1 MHASRLGSRA
11 VALAALWCQAR
22 AAVHTTIAA
31 PCTFEL
37 VVKKSRFVALAAPVR
52 SRNDA
57 AAWIRDATDD
67 QARHNCF
74 AYRLADGSVR
84 TNGDGEPG
92 GTAGP
97 PIAAAIAL
105 TFSFIQLKPGVTEPT
120 EPAALSSAEAQ
131 EIFLLEESLSG
142 LSAIA
147 INEFGSGDLLATLD
161 ALYLEI

>member
-1 MHASRLGSRA
+1 MKPNKQSDPLDQKIDALLSSRPLQPSEDFAQR
-11 VALAALWCQAR
+11 VLAAAEADDTQTRSSERPSGILLK
-22 AAVHTTIAA
+22 
-31 PCTFEL
+31 F
-37 VVKKSRFVALAAPVR
+37 AL
-52 SRNDA
+52 
-57 AAWIRDATDD
+57 
-67 QARHNCF
+67 
-74 AYRLADGSVR
+74 
-84 TNGDGEPG
+84 
-92 GTAGP
+92 